1 MIRLE
6 FGLNDNVIMTLS
18 EYVTL
23 PNPVYLLEL
32 TNQQSL
38 DVSYLVI
45 SDNSLQKQ
53 RYNRLQIFVTNDE
66 PNAPTLE
73 GNVYLTNTGFY
84 DYKVYECVFNP
95 NYTQASDYINVKGDQ
110 LESGLV
116 WLVPSATSNTPYQP
130 DNTDTIIY
138 QNV

>member
-6 FGLNDNVIMTLS
+6 FGLNENVIMTLS

-32 TNQQSL
+32 TNQQTL
-38 DVSYLVI
+38 DSSYLVI
-45 SDNSLQKQ
+45 TDNSLQKQ
-53 RYNRLQIFVTNDE
+53 RYNKLQIFVTNDE
-66 PNAPTLE
+66 PNPQSLD

-84 DYKVYECVFNP
+84 DYIVYECVFNP
-95 NYTQASDYINVKGDQ
+95 NYTQASDYVNVKGDQ

-116 WLVPSATSNTPYQP
+116 WLVPSASSNTLYQP

>member
-32 TNQQSL
+32 TNQQTL
-38 DVSYLVI
+38 DSSYLVI
-45 SDNSLQKQ
+45 SDNSLHKQ
-53 RYNRLQIFVTNDE
+53 RYNRLQIFVSNDE
-66 PNAPTLE
+66 PNVPTLE

-84 DYKVYECVFNP
+84 DYKIYECVFNS

-116 WLVPSATSNTPYQP
+116 WLVPSATSNSLYQP